1 MINASTPCT
10 KSRWSYS
17 NRAVASDGAPSV
29 NSNVPRRLST
39 RSGVEIDANVS
50 AESPCRC
57 VAPLTAVNLHHL
69 RRASE
74 RQRGH
79 HPARARGRRH
89 ADSVKAPLI
98 ARVRRRRRRRPRI
111 SRDVRDAGVSD
122 LSVGWVEQD
131 SQARSG
137 AGRLG
142 LLLSVLVISLGRVRT
157 GGWVGCGLH
166 GAAALSGHQ
175 RRPLRRRRRRETS
188 SPRS

>member
-39 RSGVEIDANVS
+39 HSGVEIDANVS
-50 AESPCRC
+50 AESPCRF

-89 ADSVKAPLI
+89 ADSVKHPSAHAVAVAVRGFHAMYVMRGCLI
-98 ARVRRRRRRRPRI
+98 CRYIGGAWSQSDRLLDASATAQRPGDVARTERRRM
-111 SRDVRDAGVSD
+111 G
-122 LSVGWVEQD
+122 
-131 SQARSG
+131 
-137 AGRLG
+137 
-142 LLLSVLVISLGRVRT
+142 
-157 GGWVGCGLH
+157 
-166 GAAALSGHQ
+166 
-175 RRPLRRRRRRETS
+175 
-188 SPRS
+188 